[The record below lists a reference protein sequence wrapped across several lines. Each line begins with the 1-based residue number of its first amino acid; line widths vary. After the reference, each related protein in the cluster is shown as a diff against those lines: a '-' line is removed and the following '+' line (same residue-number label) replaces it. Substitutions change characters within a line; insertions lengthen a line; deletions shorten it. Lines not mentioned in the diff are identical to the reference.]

1 MNRQTLEG
9 VWIPR
14 ADLVDWEVLI
24 GSESYRSSTPG
35 PISTAR
41 IQLDGIGCL
50 ASGSLALKRPR
61 SIPRP
66 FKQLVQVNLLS
77 RTHGWVPVCQGILP
91 PAKPDALNEWTLEIL
106 PLEVVDLDGYYDGRL
121 ITYNTLDP
129 GADSYTDTNRAV
141 VDRALKAN
149 PSASI
154 GVDWTGAVLLAR
166 PGDGSP
172 VQISRARWYDWK
184 STGEVVLPYGTESR
198 WAGPAGWARGEY
210 KGIERPAWAPRKAVD
225 AGEVTYKE
233 GVQPTGPAVVN
244 QREVI
249 LSDAF
254 APAAAAMRLTTNI
267 GPNQRLI
274 ERDLPLSQSGP
285 TVRRVSAN
293 QYAHVSVYDLQAWFE
308 GSALAGQDNEQLTQ
322 AQSALALADG
332 AYNLA
337 LTTLGE
343 GHPVTVQAAEDLAD
357 ARDVVRL
364 AQVDQVVGSFYEPLS
379 GKLSYGFVGQNLG
392 PGVVTGLTMWLST
405 VPWDE
410 QAVGVPV
417 AAEDNPDPDAPLS
430 ETPLEGIEGAG
441 IVHPFASSRT
451 LMVAEAP
458 LGELSQASQGMP
470 WQPSA
475 LTIPESYFRS
485 SMKVKL
491 AASLNARWASK
502 REEAELGREEEGTLP
517 DIRVTVGQRFSQ
529 SFGAG
534 AGLQGALPP
543 GLSFDGG
550 LLHGAPTAEG
560 EFEVTIGGQKHVIWV
575 YGASPGRGWA
585 GRWYFH
591 VAAWWQIIFQE
602 ETQAN

>member
-24 GSESYRSSTPG
+24 GSESYRSSAPG

-50 ASGSLALKRPR
+50 ASGSLALKRLGT
-61 SIPRP
+61 IPRP
-66 FKQLVQVNLLS
+66 FEQLVQVNLLS

-91 PAKPDALNEWTLEIL
+91 PAKPDALNEWTLEIQ

-121 ITYNTLDP
+121 ITYNTLDA

-166 PGDGSP
+166 PGDGAP

-184 STGEVVLPYGTESR
+184 STGEIVLPYGTESR
-198 WAGPAGWARGEY
+198 WAGGPGWARGEY

-225 AGEVTYKE
+225 AGEVTYKDFLSP
-233 GVQPTGPAVVN
+233 VGPPVIH
-244 QREVI
+244 QREVVMGENRGGAS
-249 LSDAF
+249 L
-254 APAAAAMRLTTNI
+254 MRFDL
-267 GPNQRLI
+267 PRVVV
-274 ERDLPLSQSGP
+274 RDLRLSTGGP
-285 TVRRVSAN
+285 TVQRITAE

-322 AQSALALADG
+322 AQTALALAEG

-337 LTTLGE
+337 ASTLGE
-343 GHPVTVQAAEDLAD
+343 THPVTVQAAEDLAD
-357 ARDVVRL
+357 ARNVVRL
-364 AQVDQVVGSFYEPLS
+364 SQVDQAVGSFYEPLS
-379 GKLSYGFVGQNLG
+379 AKLSYGFVGQNLG
-392 PGVVTGLTMWLST
+392 PGVVTGLTMWIST
-405 VPWDE
+405 VPWDD
-410 QAVGVPV
+410 QAVGEPVPI
-417 AAEDNPDPDAPLS
+417 EDNPDPDGPLS
-430 ETPLEGIEGAG
+430 GPPLEGIEGAG
-441 IVHPFASSRT
+441 IVHPFASART
-451 LMVAEAP
+451 LLVSEAN

-470 WQPSA
+470 WQSSPMKISEA
-475 LTIPESYFRS
+475 YFRS

-491 AASLNARWASK
+491 AASLNARWASQ
-502 REEAELGREEEGTLP
+502 REEEELGREGEGTLP
-517 DIRVTVGQRFSQ
+517 DIRITVGQRFSQ
-529 SFGAG
+529 GFGAG
-534 AGLQGALPP
+534 AALQGALPP

-550 LLHGAPTAEG
+550 LLHGAATTEG

-575 YGASPGRGWA
+575 YGASPSRTWD

-591 VAAWWQIIFQE
+591 VAAWWQTIGQ
-602 ETQAN
+602 ETQAD

>member
-24 GSESYRSSTPG
+24 GGVSYRSSTPG

-41 IQLDGIGCL
+41 VQLDSIGCL
-50 ASGSLALKRPR
+50 TSGSLALKRPGT
-61 SIPRP
+61 IPRP
-66 FKQLVQVNLLS
+66 FEQLVQISLLS
-77 RTHGWVPVCQGILP
+77 RTRGWVPVAQGILP
-91 PAKPDALNEWTLEIL
+91 PATPDGPNEYTLEIQ
-106 PLEVVDLDGYYDGRL
+106 PCEVRDLDGYYDGSL
-121 ITYNTLDP
+121 ITYNTLDTDTD
-129 GADSYTDTNRAV
+129 GYTDTNRAV

-154 GVDWTGAVLLAR
+154 GVDWNGEVLLAQ

-210 KGIERPAWAPRKAVD
+210 KGIKRPAWAPRKAVD

-233 GVQPTGPAVVN
+233 GVQPTGPLVVH
-244 QREVI
+244 QRELVLGEQTVGDSI
-249 LSDAF
+249 TIM
-254 APAAAAMRLTTNI
+254 AMDQVVMRDVRLAT
-267 GPNQRLI
+267 G
-274 ERDLPLSQSGP
+274 GP
-285 TVRRVSAN
+285 TVRRITAE

-322 AQSALALADG
+322 AQTALALAEG

-337 LTTLGE
+337 ASTLGE
-343 GHPVTVQAAEDLAD
+343 SHPVTVQAAEDLAD
-357 ARDVVRL
+357 ARNVVRL

-379 GKLSYGFVGQNLG
+379 GKLSYGFVGQDLG
-392 PGVVTGLTMWLST
+392 AGVVTGLTMWIST
-405 VPWDE
+405 VPWDK
-410 QAVGVPV
+410 QAVGDPVP
-417 AAEDNPDPDAPLS
+417 AEDNPDPDAPLS
-430 ETPLEGIEGAG
+430 EAPLEGIEGAG
-441 IVHPFASSRT
+441 IVHPFASPHT

-458 LGELSQASQGMP
+458 LGELSQASEGIP

-502 REEAELGREEEGTLP
+502 REEEELGRESEGTLP

-529 SFGAG
+529 GFGAG
-534 AGLQGALPP
+534 AALQGALPP

-550 LLHGAPTAEG
+550 LLYGAPTAEG

-575 YGASPGRGWA
+575 YGASPSRTWP

-591 VAAWWQIIFQE
+591 VAAWWQTIA
-602 ETQAN
+602 QASQAS